1 MRHKVFHKV
10 KRGFERNQLAKNCEK
25 KIKKFEDKFSK
36 RELIDILQRGGN
48 LKSETI
54 WVKPTWVLEW

>member
-25 KIKKFEDKFSK
+25 KIIKNSK
-36 RELIDILQRGGN
+36 ISFRNGNKLIYCNAVEI
-48 LKSETI
+48 
-54 WVKPTWVLEW
+54 